1 MVVEVVFVPE
11 PVDVDVVAGNILVAV
26 KVFVV
31 KGDRH
36 EF

>member
-11 PVDVDVVAGNILVAV
+11 PVDIDVVAGNILVAV

-31 KGDRH
+31 RGGRH